1 MPPRKKKV
9 KQPAKQKHGRTP
21 LRTQQKQRQAQRQSV
36 IVNIGKS
43 RARARPSQPSQPRQA
58 QPLLIPTPLYQQPI
72 QVSQPIPQQPTI
84 EPKKIPIE
92 PEPVEPEP
100 VRPRPRPLIPEPQPP
115 LINIPAQTT
124 QTVANI
130 GEIIGGL
137 GTAIPALAE
146 AYRKFNRPTAPAVA
160 PRPTPVPVPVVPPIK
175 LEMKEREEKVRE
187 PVVGGERK
195 YSEAEKRNIAI
206 KAEKDRLNIM
216 RPAGESM
223 FSGMIPVARPVITK
237 EQEAMAREKQLKQE
251 QFYQEQKRKE
261 GIKKDIEKTNM
272 IVKAR
277 ETILGQVKDIGK
289 KKEEEQKREQAERAR
304 MKVADLSRMIE
315 TKRLKETNM
324 GEQALGIKKMTED
337 FKKISFSPPPTQAP
351 ARQVKKPVPP
361 TPAPARQV
369 KKPETEQKTE
379 SWRNIRKV
387 ETGKAPTPKKK

>member
-1 MPPRKKKV
+1 MPPRKKKKVIKQQV
-9 KQPAKQKHGRTP
+9 K
-21 LRTQQKQRQAQRQSV
+21 QKQRQAQKQSV

-43 RARARPSQPSQPRQA
+43 KGRARARPSAPRQA
-58 QPLLIPTPLYQQPI
+58 QPFLIPTPLYQQPI
-72 QVSQPIPQQPTI
+72 QPQPIQPIQPQPT
-84 EPKKIPIE
+84 PQKKPDA
-92 PEPVEPEP
+92 EPVEPDAEP
-100 VRPRPRPLIPEPQPP
+100 IRPRPRPLIPEPQPP

-124 QTVANI
+124 QTVVNV

-137 GTAIPALAE
+137 ATAGTALAE
-146 AYRKFNRPTAPAVA
+146 AYRKINKTKT
-160 PRPTPVPVPVVPPIK
+160 PTPVPVPAPMPIPIK

-337 FKKISFSPPPTQAP
+337 FKKISFSPPPT
-351 ARQVKKPVPP
+351 
-361 TPAPARQV
+361 PAPARQV